1 MPYIDITQLE
11 TTNLQNVDEL
21 LATDI
26 YERLYE
32 LIRSALD
39 VAKKAMGA
47 INQDFDAQRQHNTT
61 LIDGARG
68 TGKSTV
74 LVNLPLY
81 LEDRSKKNGTPTELD
96 PFKRVHILKP
106 IDPTLLEEHDSLF
119 LQVIVAAVLSDQGV
133 TNQNKHDELRYR
145 HMLKKLEEL
154 ASGFESVQAQK
165 EERGIDKVRSFIYL
179 RQLNRLVHEF
189 FKSVLSLL
197 DKELL
202 VITIDDVDT
211 SLDRAF
217 ENLKIVRRYLNTP
230 LVFPI
235 ISGDLMTCPPLA
247 VPS

>member
-81 LEDRSKKNGTPTELD
+81 LEDRSKKTGHP
-96 PFKRVHILKP
+96 
-106 IDPTLLEEHDSLF
+106 
-119 LQVIVAAVLSDQGV
+119 
-133 TNQNKHDELRYR
+133 QNLIHLR
-145 HMLKKLEEL
+145 EC
-154 ASGFESVQAQK
+154 
-165 EERGIDKVRSFIYL
+165 
-179 RQLNRLVHEF
+179 
-189 FKSVLSLL
+189 
-197 DKELL
+197 
-202 VITIDDVDT
+202 T
-211 SLDRAF
+211 S
-217 ENLKIVRRYLNTP
+217 
-230 LVFPI
+230 
-235 ISGDLMTCPPLA
+235 
-247 VPS
+247 